1 MFKASPE
8 SAERRKEVLSP
19 RKCLNA
25 EERREAS
32 RPSNIRKAKRKEKEK
47 KCISRKLMRVSQ
59 GNETC
64 LSWI

>member
-8 SAERRKEVLSP
+8 NAERRKEVLSP

-25 EERREAS
+25 EKRRDAS

-47 KCISRKLMRVSQ
+47 MHF
-59 GNETC
+59 
-64 LSWI
+64 